1 MFRAS
6 RGKVLTRFHEQDFT
20 IKDFDGNT
28 KTKTV
33 YVLVYQEGGYMRDK
47 IMRVCNTFQ
56 GKIFTLPEDGQGGP
70 GPFRRM
76 IRELKDKVTTIHN
89 LIELTGNQMKEY
101 LSGSQRFMADDYPEM
116 SQAMFYLQ
124 FVRREKAIFHCLNML
139 TRQGTIVHGYVW
151 TPLNRDQFLERFY
164 GPEVSLIAD

>member
-1 MFRAS
+1 MFSSGDRQQHGVAIAYIAGTINNNEQRSFEKLMFRAS

-20 IKDFDGNT
+20 IKDFDGNS

-70 GPFRRM
+70 APFRRM

-89 LIELTGNQMKEY
+89 LIELTG
-101 LSGSQRFMADDYPEM
+101 A
-116 SQAMFYLQ
+116 
-124 FVRREKAIFHCLNML
+124 
-139 TRQGTIVHGYVW
+139 
-151 TPLNRDQFLERFY
+151 
-164 GPEVSLIAD
+164 